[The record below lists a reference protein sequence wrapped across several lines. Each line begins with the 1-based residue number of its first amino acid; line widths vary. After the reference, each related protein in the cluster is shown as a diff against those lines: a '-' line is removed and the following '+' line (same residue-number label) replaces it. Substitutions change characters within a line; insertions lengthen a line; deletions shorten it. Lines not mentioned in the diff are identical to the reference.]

1 MRPLVQP
8 WTVEDDERLRMFVA
22 QGASLVHAA
31 AAFRRRKESPRLE
44 DERSRYTPRRCNFTA
59 QRGMIVFHLFRPLA

>member
-22 QGASLVHAA
+22 QDASLVPAA
-31 AAFRRRKESPRLE
+31 AAFRRRKEMVRTSGPA
-44 DERSRYTPRRCNFTA
+44 TA
-59 QRGMIVFHLFRPLA
+59 AGGGDLGFD

>member
-22 QGASLVHAA
+22 QGASLVRAA
-31 AAFRRRKESPRLE
+31 AAFRRRKEMVRQRASKLGCPFPPLRIARLKWAN
-44 DERSRYTPRRCNFTA
+44 TPNNEWRD
-59 QRGMIVFHLFRPLA
+59 